1 MKIKQSSLDAFL
13 IMLVMFVTIL
23 PLFIAKQLVI
33 LSLSFLAVRIITSKD
48 IFFYVKQKIIIFILL
63 IPGIL
68 GVIFFTPENLVRFS
82 GILLIVLGFP
92 FSSFKIKH
100 FSIMVL
106 SSLIL
111 LYLIA
116 TQILMLQGNQILLNF
131 RDIAYH
137 YELSYVHRYGISDDI
152 IKNALNFN
160 YGTVRSGGL
169 YSNPNTLAGIV
180 VIYFFIFD
188 ISWKYFDQIISY
200 DKKKLN
206 KYFYWSIFLLVLF
219 CLMQTKSKTYLIAFS
234 IYIIFQYL
242 DVIDLLK
249 LKIKK
254 KSILS
259 LILVAGIS
267 SLIFQKVMEGI
278 FLKGGS
284 INIKYSILFN
294 YLENISIFNLIFGGT
309 FEANYF
315 DTEYGYWIGTSGLF
329 GIVAFFIFYIMV
341 YRFLPQSKALLISL
355 LVISFGA
362 SLFYNLLLV
371 SILIPLF
378 VILLSSSKKLKND

>member
-23 PLFIAKQLVI
+23 PTLIAKQLVI